1 MRFETE
7 NPPKCEVLAKL
18 MKIKLINLKK
28 WRRRGSPMC
37 LKSDSDKILAG
48 GLAKGS
54 SASRGGAR
62 HVRLHRSGGYLGGL
76 V

>member
-1 MRFETE
+1 MAT
-7 NPPKCEVLAKL
+7 AG
-18 MKIKLINLKK
+18 IA
-28 WRRRGSPMC
+28 PMC

-54 SASRGGAR
+54 FASRGGAR
-62 HVRLHRSGGYLGGL
+62 QCVYTGSIVL